1 MPFTCWLGVNQM
13 SALHVGGIKAFWD
26 TVTGQV
32 IQTFEG
38 RGTSLVDAVAFSP
51 DGARVLAGSEDS
63 TGEKM
68 GTHLQ
73 GPAAPGV

>member
-1 MPFTCWLGVNQM
+1 
-13 SALHVGGIKAFWD
+13 
-26 TVTGQV
+26 
-32 IQTFEG
+32 
-38 RGTSLVDAVAFSP
+38 LVDAVAFSP

-73 GPAAPGV
+73 GPAAPGVWAYRDGEPDGHHRGGGRRRSTTWQARSRRAIPS